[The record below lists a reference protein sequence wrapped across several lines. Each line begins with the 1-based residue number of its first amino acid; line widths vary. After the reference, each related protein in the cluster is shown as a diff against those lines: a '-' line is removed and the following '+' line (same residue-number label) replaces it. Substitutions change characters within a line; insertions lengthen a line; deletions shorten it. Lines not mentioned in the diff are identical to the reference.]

1 MANDT
6 LCDHHSD
13 CFDNILS
20 DCISSGCAG
29 WLIIPCEDDLSPLGE
44 LMGE

>member
-20 DCISSGCAG
+20 DYIPSGCAD
-29 WLIIPCEDDLSPLGE
+29 WLITPREDDLSLLGE
-44 LMGE
+44 LMG